1 MKKKSLSFYMIS
13 AGLLT
18 LCLLVLQAAA
28 NLSQPVFYG
37 LIGLYAIL
45 VVVAA
50 ARMKSDLVDY
60 FKSMKLAAALLIYVT
75 IAVAI
80 GTMVLQNVDKARYLQ
95 SYSENFYQFIR
106 LFTLDDTYHS
116 IWFGG
121 LVAILNINLLICT
134 LDKLPLKKNRIGFFL
149 IHLSILIVVVGGS
162 MSAFFGIKG
171 YIHMNEGKS
180 YDSFRLTQY
189 NQMLKDSQQLDFA
202 LRLDDFDVDYYDP
215 DYRIYVYTRET
226 SQKDFGKAPYSYEAE
241 AGQTYPVDLP
251 GSDATLTVDAFY
263 THYAMREVAVESD
276 EGVPA
281 AEVVFTQGA
290 QSQTAH
296 FFDQPG
302 DDRFF
307 LPKQD
312 GMIIFKQNMPDNPA
326 DAAKAGMILNI
337 QTPAGDSRNV
347 TVGVGETYPFVDNYQ
362 VKVIRFLPWF
372 VIDDDTKQPA
382 SRSDIPN
389 NPALEL
395 QLINKETGEQSTQ
408 WVFANHPDFSHG
420 QELPGQAKITFTY
433 IPTIPGKPAYVVS
446 ADGRF
451 AKVDNGKVVERG
463 TLEDKKLDFGD
474 YAFTFKRFIPSA
486 IKKREE
492 YNRADDYENPVAM
505 ITWTRNGRSE
515 SYTVAASSERATFL
529 DNGRVALLL
538 RNKETTPK
546 AYRSHVTVLKDGQ
559 PVKTHTLKVNSPLVF
574 GGYYFY
580 QSNYDPKDPT
590 YSGVLVVRDPGV
602 YIVFFGFFLLVVG
615 GILRFYFKM

>member
-1 MKKKSLSFYMIS
+1 MIS

-50 ARMKSDLVDY
+50 ARLKSDLVDY

-75 IAVAI
+75 LAVAI
-80 GTMVLQNVDKARYLQ
+80 GTMVLQNVDEARYLQ
-95 SYSENFYQFIR
+95 SYSENVYQLIR
-106 LFTLDDTYHS
+106 LFTLEDTYHS

-162 MSAFFGIKG
+162 MSTFFGIKG

-180 YDSFRLTQY
+180 YDSFQLTQY
-189 NQMLKDSQQLDFA
+189 NQMLKETEQLDFSV
-202 LRLDDFDVDYYDP
+202 RLDDFEVDYYDP
-215 DYRIYVYTRET
+215 DYRVYMYKRES
-226 SQKDFGKAPYSYEAE
+226 SQEEFDKAPFSFEAKTGE
-241 AGQTYPVDLP
+241 TYPVDLP

-263 THYAMREVAVESD
+263 KDHAVREVAVESED
-276 EGVPA
+276 GVPA
-281 AEVVFTQGA
+281 AEVVFTQGE

-307 LPKQD
+307 LPGQD
-312 GMIIFKQNMPDNPA
+312 GMIIFKKDMPDNPA
-326 DAAKAGMILNI
+326 EAANAGMMLNI
-337 QTPAGDSRNV
+337 RTPDGSSRDV
-347 TVGVGETYPFVDNYQ
+347 TVKVGGTYPFVDNYQ
-362 VKVIRFLPWF
+362 VKVVRFLPWF

-395 QLINKETGEQSTQ
+395 ALINNETGEQNTQ

-420 QELPGQAKITFTY
+420 QELPGKAKITFTY
-433 IPTIPGKPAYVVS
+433 IPTLPGKPAYVVS
-446 ADGRF
+446 ADSRF
-451 AKVDNGKVVERG
+451 VKVENGKAVEQG
-463 TLEDKKLDFGD
+463 TLKDNKLDFGD
-474 YAFTFKRFIPSA
+474 YAFAFKRFIPRA
-486 IKKREE
+486 TKKREE
-492 YNRADDYENPVAM
+492 YNRSDDFQNPVVM
-505 ITWTRNGRSE
+505 VTWTRNGRSE
-515 SYTVAASSERATFL
+515 SYTVAASSQRATFL

-538 RNKETTPK
+538 RDKETTPK
-546 AYRSHVTVLKDGQ
+546 AYRSHVSVLKDGQ
-559 PVKTHTLKVNSPLVF
+559 PVKTHTLKVNSPLVY

-580 QSNYDPKDPT
+580 QSNYDPKDPS
-590 YSGVLVVRDPGV
+590 YSGIMVVRDPGV

-615 GILRFYFKM
+615 GILRFYFKI

>member
-1 MKKKSLSFYMIS
+1 MMS

-18 LCLLVLQAAA
+18 LCLLALQAAA

-37 LIGLYAIL
+37 LIGLYAVL
-45 VVVAA
+45 VVIAA
-50 ARMKSDLVDY
+50 ARMKSDLVD
-60 FKSMKLAAALLIYVT
+60 FFRSMKLAAALLIYVT
-75 IAVAI
+75 LAVAI

-95 SYSENFYQFIR
+95 SYSEGFYQFIK

-121 LVAILNINLLICT
+121 LVAILNINLLMCT
-134 LDKLPLKKNRIGFFL
+134 LDKLPLKRNRIGFFL
-149 IHLSILIVVVGGS
+149 IHLSILIVVLGGS
-162 MSAFFGIKG
+162 ISAFFGIKG

-180 YDSFRLTQY
+180 YDSFRLTRY
-189 NQMLKDSQQLDFA
+189 NQMLKDSQKLDFSV
-202 LRLDDFDVDYYDP
+202 RLDDFEVDYYDP
-215 DYRIYVYTRET
+215 DYRIYVYAREST
-226 SQKDFGKAPYSYEAE
+226 QQDFDKAPFSFEAKE
-241 AGQTYPVDLP
+241 GESYPVKLP
-251 GSDATLTVDAFY
+251 GSDATLTVNAFY
-263 THYAMREVAVESD
+263 KNYAVREVAVESE

-281 AEVVFTQGA
+281 AEVVFTQGE

-312 GMIIFKQNMPDNPA
+312 GMIIFKQNMPENPA
-326 DAAKAGMILNI
+326 EVAKAGMILNI
-337 QTPAGDSRNV
+337 KTPDGFSRDL
-347 TVGVGETYPFVDNYQ
+347 TIKVGETYPFIDNYQ
-362 VKVIRFLPWF
+362 MKVVRFLPWF
-372 VIDDDTKQPA
+372 VIDDETKQPA
-382 SRSDIPN
+382 SRSDVPN

-395 QLINKETGEQSTQ
+395 ELINSATGEQNTQ

-420 QELPGQAKITFTY
+420 QALPGDAKITFTY
-433 IPTIPGKPAYVVS
+433 IPTLPGKPAYVVS
-446 ADGRF
+446 SDSRYV
-451 AKVDNGKVVERG
+451 KVDNGKVVERG
-463 TLEDKKLDFGD
+463 SLEDNRLDFGD

-486 IKKREE
+486 TKKREE
-492 YNRADDYENPVAM
+492 FNRSDEFKNPVVM
-505 ITWTRNGRSE
+505 VTWTRNDRSE
-515 SYTVAASSERATFL
+515 SYTVSASSERATFL

-546 AYRSHVTVLKDGQ
+546 AYRSHVSVLKDGQ
-559 PVKTHTLKVNSPLVF
+559 AVKTHTLKVNSPLVY

-590 YSGVLVVRDPGV
+590 YSGIMVVRDPGV